1 MFELCYFFLL
11 PNVLDE
17 ATNKQKVLEKFRFL
31 FVNSLAFVL
40 IHLLVLEKRQCKEEK
55 NISQYNNTIII
66 TLIRCPFAT
75 LLQLN
80 KHTKNKKIIK
90 KTHAIIRANREP

>member
-1 MFELCYFFLL
+1 MWDVLSCVISFIFYFLL

-17 ATNKQKVLEKFRFL
+17 ATNKQQKKFVFF

-40 IHLLVLEKRQCKEEK
+40 IHLLFLERDSVKNEK

-66 TLIRCPFAT
+66 TLIHCPFAT
-75 LLQLN
+75 LLQL
-80 KHTKNKKIIK
+80 KQAYKKK
-90 KTHAIIRANREP
+90 YKV